1 MVKQYKL
8 LEYTENKKSFY
19 ANWFNGLDA
28 VTAARVDKYV
38 RRMEQGNMG
47 DSKRVGSGVMELRI
61 DYGLG
66 YRIYYAQEQD
76 RIIIL
81 LGGGS
86 KRNQSKD
93 IAQAIQRWNTYK
105 KRRK

>member
-1 MVKQYKL
+1 MKQYKL
-8 LEYTENKKSFY
+8 LEYIKDGKSFY
-19 ANWFNGLDA
+19 ADWFNSLDA
-28 VTAARVDKYV
+28 ITAARIDKFV

-47 DSKRVGSGVMELRI
+47 DSKVVGGGVLELRI
-61 DYGLG
+61 DYGPG
-66 YRIYYAQEQD
+66 YRVYYGKD
-76 RIIIL
+76 RDRLVIL

-93 IAQAIQRWNTYK
+93 IARAIHRWNTYK